1 MVSWPFDLPA
11 ARRLTAARHTFLL
24 RLLAQ
29 LSGLSLHTA
38 LDAGCGVGY
47 FSSFLRE
54 RGFKVVAFD
63 GRADNVAEARRR
75 NPEIDFRVAD
85 VESPEIFGFG
95 AFDLVLCFGL
105 LYHTENPFRVLR
117 NLHAVTRSLL
127 AIETMCFS
135 GRSPA
140 LFLRDEGTVV
150 DQGLRLVALYPTEVI
165 VVAMLY
171 RAGFPY
177 VYRSADPPQ
186 HPDFQPGLFRRR
198 KRTVVIA
205 SKVALS
211 AATLRLAPDLLW
223 SFNKWD
229 NFTRRL
235 RVAAG
240 QTAERVRHLKAR

>member
-1 MVSWPFDLPA
+1 MAGKHLAKRHDPGKPQGVRGRNSDNSRLRQVLGWVWCPFAPPP
-11 ARRLTAARHTFLL
+11 ARRRPAPRHTFLL

-177 VYRSADPPQ
+177 VYRSADP
-186 HPDFQPGLFRRR
+186 
-198 KRTVVIA
+198 
-205 SKVALS
+205 
-211 AATLRLAPDLLW
+211 AA
-223 SFNKWD
+223 
-229 NFTRRL
+229 
-235 RVAAG
+235 
-240 QTAERVRHLKAR
+240 